1 MLVFAAAAAVV
12 VVVLTVATLFA
23 AESVIALNPVIAGIA
38 VPRVP
43 GV

>member
-1 MLVFAAAAAVV
+1 MLVFAAAAAV

-23 AESVIALNPVIAGIA
+23 AESVIALNPGIA
-38 VPRVP
+38 AIVVLWVP